1 MSTGST
7 IKEIR
12 ARRGLTQRQL
22 AQKAGVTAQLI
33 VGYEND
39 KVIPKVNTFEKILNA
54 MGYELYARPKKREDL
69 HAGR

>member
-12 ARRGLTQRQL
+12 TRQGLTQRQL
-22 AQKAGVTAQLI
+22 ARKARVTAQLI
-33 VGYEND
+33 VGYEQD

-54 MGYELYARPKKREDL
+54 MGYDLYAKPRKEASNEVR
-69 HAGR
+69 